1 MRASLLCPRSAVSNF
16 VIDQPNEQSMT
27 RLVPAELVLRGSDAF
42 RLIAGLGQQFGDV
55 LVVGPTG
62 EMADLSSLAAALA
75 QPEGPDDVR
84 DLWSDVDPADA
95 STMHRYVHSIRTGT
109 AHPDR
114 VAIRLH
120 RAGRSTMLVFSGF
133 LLSPVTAA
141 GAGPGESVVVL
152 VADRSGASDGDATP
166 SLAQVSHELR
176 APLTAILGFGR
187 LLEADP
193 VNNDPREAAQFI
205 VQAGEHL
212 LEVIEGLTRRDAPGA
227 SPQAVN
233 ALEAFVQAAEML
245 RPMARDHGVTIEHP
259 QGTDGATSADPL
271 LTRQIAINLLSNAVK
286 FNRSGGR
293 VDVWCEAIGEHRL
306 RVYVRDEGLGLD
318 SSQIERLFVPYERF
332 DADQRGVAGTGV
344 GLALAA
350 RLARRIGGSLG
361 VTSSPGLGAT
371 FWLELPSLSL
381 DVANACA

>member
-1 MRASLLCPRSAVSNF
+1 
-16 VIDQPNEQSMT
+16 MT
-27 RLVPAELVLRGSDAF
+27 RLVPAELVLRGSDAL
-42 RLIAGLGQQFGDV
+42 RLVAGLGRQFGDDV

-75 QPEGPDDVR
+75 QPAEIDDVR
-84 DLWSDVDPADA
+84 DLWADVDPADA
-95 STMHRYVHSIRTGT
+95 AAMRRYVESIRTGT
-109 AHPDR
+109 KHPDR
-114 VAIRLH
+114 MEVRLH
-120 RAGRSTMLVFSGF
+120 RDGRATMLVFSGF
-133 LLSPVTAA
+133 LLSPLISDDG
-141 GAGPGESVVVL
+141 GAVSPAESVVVL
-152 VADRSGASDGDATP
+152 VADRASANDGDASR

-205 VQAGEHL
+205 VKAGEHL
-212 LEVIEGLTRRDAPGA
+212 LEVIEGLTRRGAPGA

-233 ALEAFVQAAEML
+233 ALDAFVQAAEML
-245 RPMARDHGVTIEHP
+245 RPMARDHGVIIEHA
-259 QGTDGATSADPL
+259 QGINGATSADPL

-286 FNRSGGR
+286 FNRFGGR
-293 VDVWCEAIGEHRL
+293 VDVWCEAIGNHRV
-306 RVYVRDEGLGLD
+306 RVFVRDQGLGLD
-318 SSQIERLFVPYERF
+318 GAQIERLFVPYERF
-332 DADQRGVAGTGV
+332 DADQRGVAGAGV

-371 FWLELPSLSL
+371 FWLELPSVSL

>member
-141 GAGPGESVVVL
+141 GAGPVESVVVL

-187 LLEADP
+187 LLAADP

-293 VDVWCEAIGEHRL
+293 VDVWCEAIGGHRL

-318 SSQIERLFVPYERF
+318 STQIERLFVPYERF

>member
-1 MRASLLCPRSAVSNF
+1 M
-16 VIDQPNEQSMT
+16 IDQPNEQSTT

-42 RLIAGLGQQFGDV
+42 RLIAGLGRQFGDV

-62 EMADLSSLAAALA
+62 EMADLPSLAAALA
-75 QPEGPDDVR
+75 QPGGPDNVR

-95 STMHRYVHSIRTGT
+95 SAMHRYVHSIRTGT

-114 VAIRLH
+114 MAIRLQ

-141 GAGPGESVVVL
+141 GAGPVESVVVL
-152 VADRSGASDGDATP
+152 VADRPGASDGDATP

-187 LLEADP
+187 LLAADP

-293 VDVWCEAIGEHRL
+293 VDVWCEAIGGHRL

-318 SSQIERLFVPYERF
+318 STQTERLFVPYERF